1 MHLAGEEEEDYQH
14 GNRTN
19 TEELQQEDDIQDE
32 EDEDGYVSDTGSQ
45 GSQGSQIIPFLG
57 DDELLPSDE
66 G

>member
-1 MHLAGEEEEDYQH
+1 MHLAGEEEDGTQH
-14 GNRTN
+14 ENRTN
-19 TEELQQEDDIQDE
+19 AEELQQEDEADE